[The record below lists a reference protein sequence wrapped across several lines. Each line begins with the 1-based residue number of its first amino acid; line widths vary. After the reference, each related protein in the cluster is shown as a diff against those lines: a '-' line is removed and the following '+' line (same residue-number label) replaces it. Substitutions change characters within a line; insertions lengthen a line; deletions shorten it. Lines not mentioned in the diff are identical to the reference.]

1 MRGLLNIV
9 LAMVLAITTM
19 TVYGQKKKRNV
30 KQYDSVEVYRGNDVI
45 QDLVKAGRDTVF
57 TRHYLSSFLVDSTR
71 LWREEVTYTGEKLDD
86 NKYKLSAQSMLKEK
100 NVEELKLNTESEKI
114 YHKNKSDATYI
125 LNRRYLLEGLVE
137 EVVHQNKKYTAK
149 CIDKDGN
156 VLNETG
162 CLRYSQ
168 TPFPVEKTEKFQRN
182 LQKTITN
189 LITNSRGKLPR
200 YIILAIEADYESQR
214 WNLALDFPKEYKLGS
229 DMHTSLVAAIAHV
242 LNNEKLEE
250 YHFEK
255 DINGNYYNRTMFIP
269 LIFKR

>member
-9 LAMVLAITTM
+9 LAVVLATTTM

-30 KQYDSVEVYRGNDVI
+30 KQYNSVEVYRGNDVI
-45 QDLVKAGRDTVF
+45 QDLLKSGRDTVF

-71 LWREEVTYTGEKLDD
+71 LWNEQLKYTGEKLDD
-86 NKYKLSAQSMLKEK
+86 KKYKMSTYGIVKDRNSG
-100 NVEELKLNTESEKI
+100 ELKLNSQSEKI
-114 YHKNKSDATYI
+114 YHKNTLDIIYI
-125 LNRRYLLEGLVE
+125 SNKRYLQDGLVE
-137 EVVHQNKKYTAK
+137 EVVHQNQQYTVK
-149 CIDKDGN
+149 CIDKEGN

-168 TPFPVEKTEKFQRN
+168 TPFPVEKTEKFN
-182 LQKTITN
+182 QKLYRALNNVTRK
-189 LITNSRGKLPR
+189 SKGKLPR
-200 YIILAIEADYESQR
+200 YMVLAVEANYESQR

-250 YHFEK
+250 YHFDK
-255 DINGNYYNRTMFIP
+255 DINGNYYNGTMFIP
-269 LIFKR
+269 LTFR